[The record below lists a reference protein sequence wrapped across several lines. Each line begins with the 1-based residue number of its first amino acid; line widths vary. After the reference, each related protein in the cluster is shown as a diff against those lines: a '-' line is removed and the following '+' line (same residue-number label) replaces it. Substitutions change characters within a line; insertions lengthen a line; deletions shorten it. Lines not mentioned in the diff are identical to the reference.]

1 MFNKEEK
8 RSEEVLSNTSNIISR
23 GTILEGNIQTPGNLR
38 IEGKVIGNLTTKSK
52 AALAQSSFVD
62 GNILAQNAEIA
73 GEVKGKVE
81 VSEMLILRPSCV
93 IHGDIIT
100 NKLIVESGATFNGGC
115 AMGAQIREIKI
126 GLSPAPH
133 PEKEKEKSVSLNPGL
148 RNVPE
153 TQPQEG
159 YKPV

>member
-8 RSEEVLSNTSNIISR
+8 RSEEVLSTTSNIISR

-81 VSEMLILRPSCV
+81 ISEMLILRPTSV

-115 AMGAQIREIKI
+115 TMGATIREIKI
-126 GLSPAPH
+126 GVSKPQVD
-133 PEKEKEKSVSLNPGL
+133 KEKQVSINPNL
-148 RNVPE
+148 HHVPE
-153 TQPQEG
+153 SQPQQG
-159 YKPV
+159 YKPA

>member
-8 RSEEVLSNTSNIISR
+8 RSEEVLSTTSNIISR

-81 VSEMLILRPSCV
+81 VSEMLILRPTSV

-115 AMGAQIREIKI
+115 TMGATIQEIKI
-126 GLSPAPH
+126 GGG
-133 PEKEKEKSVSLNPGL
+133 KTQVEKEKSLPINPGL
-148 RNVPE
+148 RDVPE
-153 TQPQEG
+153 SQPQPG
-159 YKPV
+159 YKPA

>member
-8 RSEEVLSNTSNIISR
+8 RSEEALSNTSNIISR

-38 IEGKVIGNLTTKSK
+38 VEGKVIGNLTTKSK
-52 AALAQSSFVD
+52 AALAQSAHVD

-81 VSEMLILRPSCV
+81 VSELLILRPSCV
-93 IHGDIIT
+93 IHGDIVT

-115 AMGAQIREIKI
+115 TMGAQIKEIKI
-126 GLSPAPH
+126 GVKKAPPEPTKPLNIDHKPAH
-133 PEKEKEKSVSLNPGL
+133 VAA
-148 RNVPE
+148 
-153 TQPQEG
+153 TQPQQG
-159 YKPV
+159 LKPA

>member
-8 RSEEVLSNTSNIISR
+8 RSEEVLSTTSNIISR
-23 GTILEGNIQTPGNLR
+23 GTILEGHIQTPGNLR

-52 AALAQSSFVD
+52 AALAQSSYVD
-62 GNILAQNAEIA
+62 GNILAKNAEIA

-115 AMGAQIREIKI
+115 TMGAQIKEIKI
-126 GLSPAPH
+126 GLSKPA
-133 PEKEKEKSVSLNPGL
+133 PEKEKEKSVTMNPGL
-148 RNVPE
+148 QDVPK
-153 TQPQEG
+153 TQPTPG
-159 YKPV
+159 YKPA

>member
-1 MFNKEEK
+1 MFNKEVK
-8 RSEEVLSNTSNIISR
+8 RSEEALSTTSNIISR

-38 IEGKVIGNLTTKSK
+38 VEGKVIGNLTTKSK
-52 AALAQSSFVD
+52 AALAQSAHVD

-81 VSEMLILRPSCV
+81 VSELLILRPSCV

-115 AMGAQIREIKI
+115 TMGAQMKEIKI
-126 GLSPAPH
+126 GLNQPKVEAPKPVTMDNKPAH
-133 PEKEKEKSVSLNPGL
+133 VAAA
-148 RNVPE
+148 
-153 TQPQEG
+153 QPQQG
-159 YKPV
+159 LKPA